1 MRTLSFE
8 ITDRSRIP
16 FIMDLLSHFDY
27 IRELKTKDL
36 MELIEE
42 EGLVRA
48 MKEAEKENEYLNR
61 EEALKYLE
69 EDED

>member
-1 MRTLSFE
+1 MKTLSFE
-8 ITDRSRIP
+8 ISDPTRIA

-42 EGLVRA
+42 EGLARA
-48 MKEAEKENEYLNR
+48 MKEAEKENEYLKR
-61 EEALKYLE
+61 EEALKYLA
-69 EDED
+69 EDGD